1 MITRLLAALPPVLRH
16 ASRDGEG
23 VTANP
28 RSPMEVTSMKAHHAR
43 RRETT
48 GRSLRRA
55 ALSLAWGI
63 AAMGWGAVAHAET
76 KLTMYYPISV
86 GGPLTKIMDGLIAT
100 FQQQHPDIAVQA
112 IYAGDYDQTR
122 VRAVSASHS
131 RDGSSGQLA
140 VLGALDTWDLIDHDL
155 IVPFDQA
162 AGDDGAWLKTFY
174 PALLA
179 NSNVANHVW
188 GVPFQRS
195 TIVMYYNKAMF
206 KAAGLDPDKP
216 PKTWDEMLVDAK
228 KLTNADHYGLMIPSG
243 GFPYWMFQAL
253 AIENGVTLMSEDGTH
268 VKFNSPAAVQALAYW
283 VSLAKD
289 AKVSPQGII
298 DWSTLRQA
306 FVQGKTAMMWHTT
319 GNLTA
324 VKHDATFDF
333 GVAMLPANKRAGSPT
348 GGGNFY
354 LFKGANADQQ
364 KAALTFIRWMTAPE
378 QAARWS
384 IATGYV
390 GTAEPAYQTQAL
402 REYGAT
408 FPQAMVARDQ
418 LKVAVPE
425 LSTHD
430 SARVREALNNA
441 LQSAITG
448 TTTPQQALDKAQAT
462 ADRILAR
469 YR

>member
-1 MITRLLAALPPVLRH
+1 MAAL
-16 ASRDGEG
+16 
-23 VTANP
+23 T
-28 RSPMEVTSMKAHHAR
+28 
-43 RRETT
+43 
-48 GRSLRRA
+48 
-55 ALSLAWGI
+55 LSVGLSV
-63 AAMGWGAVAHAET
+63 MGLSGAVQAET

-86 GGPLTKIMDGLIAT
+86 GGPLTKVMDGLIAA
-100 FQQQHPDIAVQA
+100 FEKQHPDIVVQA

-131 RDGSSGQLA
+131 RDGASGQIA

-162 AGDDGAWLKTFY
+162 AGNDGAWLKGFY

-179 NSNVANHVW
+179 NSDVANHVW

-195 TIVMYYNKAMF
+195 TIVLYYNKAMF
-206 KAAGLDPDKP
+206 KAAGLDPEQP
-216 PKTWDEMLVDAK
+216 PKTWDAMLADAR
-228 KLTNADHYGLMIPSG
+228 KLTNADHYGVMIPSG

-253 AIENGVTLMSEDGTH
+253 AIENGVTLMSDDGTH
-268 VKFNSPAAVQALAYW
+268 VAFNSAAAVQALTYW

-289 AKVSPQGII
+289 AKVSPQGVI

-324 VKHDATFDF
+324 VKHDASFDF

-354 LFKGANADQQ
+354 LFKGANAEQQ
-364 KAALTFIRWMTAPE
+364 KGALTFIRWMTAPE
-378 QAARWS
+378 QAAQWS

-390 GTAEPAYQTQAL
+390 GTGEAAYQTQAL
-402 REYGAT
+402 RDYGQS

-448 TTTPQQALDKAQAT
+448 TATPQQALDKAQAS

>member
-1 MITRLLAALPPVLRH
+1 M
-16 ASRDGEG
+16 
-23 VTANP
+23 
-28 RSPMEVTSMKAHHAR
+28 
-43 RRETT
+43 
-48 GRSLRRA
+48 RRA

-63 AAMGWGAVAHAET
+63 AAMGWGAAAHAET

-86 GGPLTKIMDGLIAT
+86 GGPLTKIMDGLIAR

>member
-1 MITRLLAALPPVLRH
+1 MLTRLLARLPSIQSGT
-16 ASRDGEG
+16 SRDATRLMTRLRSA
-23 VTANP
+23 TAPHRAVLSDRQKRPVRP
-28 RSPMEVTSMKAHHAR
+28 RV
-43 RRETT
+43 
-48 GRSLRRA
+48 A
-55 ALSLAWGI
+55 ALTLAWSLGLS
-63 AAMGWGAVAHAET
+63 AMTLCSAAHAET

-86 GGPLTKIMDGLIAT
+86 GGPLTKVMDGLIAA
-100 FQQQHPDIAVQA
+100 FEKQHPDIVVQA

-131 RDGSSGQLA
+131 RDGSSGQIA
-140 VLGALDTWDLIDHDL
+140 VLGALDTWELIDHDL

-162 AGDDGAWLKTFY
+162 TGTDNAWLKSFY

-195 TIVMYYNKAMF
+195 TIVLYYNKAMF
-206 KAAGLDPDKP
+206 KAAGLDPDQP
-216 PKTWDEMLVDAK
+216 PKTWDAMVADAK
-228 KLTNADHYGLMIPSG
+228 KLTNADHYGVMIPSG

-253 AIENGVTLMSEDGTH
+253 AIENGVTLMSDDGTH
-268 VKFNSPAAVQALAYW
+268 VSFNSPGAVEALRYW
-283 VSLAKD
+283 VSLAQD
-289 AKVSPQGII
+289 AKVSPKGII

-333 GVAMLPANKRAGSPT
+333 GVAMLPANKRPGSPT

-354 LFKGANADQQ
+354 LFKGASTDQQ
-364 KAALTFIRWMTAPE
+364 KGALTFIRWMTAPE
-378 QAARWS
+378 QAAQWS

-390 GTAEPAYQTQAL
+390 GTGEAAYQTQAL
-402 REYGAT
+402 RDYGAT

-430 SARVREALNNA
+430 AARVREALNNA
-441 LQSAITG
+441 LQSAVTG
-448 TTTPQQALDKAQAT
+448 TATPKQALDKAQAT
-462 ADRILAR
+462 ADRILAG